1 MLSMTGMKHDAIVD
15 SGIPIL
21 ERIPILHGNLSPS
34 PPQPEMEPCADSGVE
49 IDAKVNARYFTTGEV
64 CTEDQLAQVK
74 GHGLEPWEDAVF
86 SVRGNIVKEIGVE

>member
-1 MLSMTGMKHDAIVD
+1 MKTCGSTCHFLAEL
-15 SGIPIL
+15 IP
-21 ERIPILHGNLSPS
+21 
-34 PPQPEMEPCADSGVE
+34 ADSRVE

-86 SVRGNIVKEIGVE
+86 SARGNIVKEIGVE